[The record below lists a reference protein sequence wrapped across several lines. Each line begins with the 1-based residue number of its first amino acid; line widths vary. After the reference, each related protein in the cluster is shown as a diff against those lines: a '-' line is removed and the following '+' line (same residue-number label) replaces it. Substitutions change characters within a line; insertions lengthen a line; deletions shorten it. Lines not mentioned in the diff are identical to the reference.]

1 MAKSKRKFLPGSL
14 VYTGDAPK
22 ETIIKHV
29 KYNKQSIIKQNT
41 VQDLQDDVVDWIVV
55 EGLSNVDKVKELCQS
70 FDVDHLVIEDILNVQ
85 QRTKFEV
92 FDDYIFIVVRYATNN
107 NGIVQYDY
115 MSVLLFHDCI
125 ITFSEQVHPFV
136 HDVLERLQNEES
148 IIKSKR
154 HDYLLYVLLDMI
166 VDESIDVHN
175 DIHKTLVDIEQ
186 DILALDSSDQLE
198 LYNIRKQLVFIRNL
212 TDQLKLHLTSELLG
226 NHHFFEE
233 HNMKYYADVIDHIMN
248 LNNRV
253 LNDIE
258 TIKHILDV
266 YINTMS
272 NKMNQIMKTL
282 TIFSAIFIPLSFIA
296 GIFGM
301 NFTNFPI
308 LQQSWGMIFFI
319 ALCLFIPALMILYF
333 FKKGWFK

>member
-29 KYNKQSIIKQNT
+29 KYNKQSIVEQNT
-41 VQDLQDDVVDWIVV
+41 IQELQDDVVDWIVV

-70 FDVDHLVIEDILNVQ
+70 FHVDHLVIEDILNVH

-92 FDDYIFIVVRYATNN
+92 FENYIFIVIRYATKNDN
-107 NGIVQYDY
+107 AVEYDY

-136 HDVLERLQNEES
+136 NDVLARLQNEES
-148 IIKSKR
+148 IIKLKR

-166 VDESIDVHN
+166 VDESIDVHS
-175 DIHKTLVDIEQ
+175 DIHKIVMDIEQ
-186 DILALDSSDQLE
+186 EILDLDSSDQLK

-212 TDQLKLHLTSELLG
+212 TDQLKQHLSDELLG

-233 HNMKYYADVIDHIMN
+233 HNMKYYGDVIDHILN

-253 LNDIE
+253 VNDIE
-258 TIKHILDV
+258 LIKHILDV

-301 NFTNFPI
+301 NFINFPI
-308 LQQSWGMIFFI
+308 LQQSWGMTFFI
-319 ALCLFIPALMILYF
+319 VLCLFIPSVMILYF
-333 FKKGWFK
+333 FKKGWFR